1 MTPSATSS
9 SLNIFASITSLKNSR
24 PFELLLPKPH
34 KELPLQL
41 TKHSN
46 HKFSRSCC
54 TSHTINSFY
63 NFLTIQHVLRN
74 SKNHALSCHHCT
86 RQTKNYLRHHQKC
99 VFENILAPLSIEPK
113 NYNILAIVS
122 LWNSLCDFT
131 EPKSFPCRSEIS
143 QLKKEKAMALLEEA
157 CEEANDTL
165 IRRFGGSGLTYVSV
179 YFLNQQLISWLI
191 FLVVK
196 TRWSSFCKG
205 WLVRKT
211 GGEAIARLRPLGWSN
226 IGCPEGKASRKTN
239 RTNLASTF
247 FNQIKGI

>member
-24 PFELLLPKPH
+24 SFELLLPKPH

-86 RQTKNYLRHHQKC
+86 RRTKNYLRHHQQC

-131 EPKSFPCRSEIS
+131 EPKSFPCRSENHPLLPYCRLSLSKNHPKS
-143 QLKKEKAMALLEEA
+143 QTFALLSIEA
-157 CEEANDTL
+157 H
-165 IRRFGGSGLTYVSV
+165 F
-179 YFLNQQLISWLI
+179 FLNY
-191 FLVVK
+191 K
-196 TRWSSFCKG
+196 SSLLF
-205 WLVRKT
+205 WN
-211 GGEAIARLRPLGWSN
+211 LRSFYVIYLSFYS
-226 IGCPEGKASRKTN
+226 ER
-239 RTNLASTF
+239 STS
-247 FNQIKGI
+247 Q

>member
-24 PFELLLPKPH
+24 SFELLLPKPH

-74 SKNHALSCHHCT
+74 SKNHALSCHPCT
-86 RQTKNYLRHHQKC
+86 RRTKNYLRHHQQC

-131 EPKSFPCRSEIS
+131 EPKSFPCRSENHPLLPYCRLSLSKNHPKSQTFALLSIEAHFFLNYKSSLLFWNLRSFYVIYLSFYSERSIS
-143 QLKKEKAMALLEEA
+143 Q
-157 CEEANDTL
+157 
-165 IRRFGGSGLTYVSV
+165 
-179 YFLNQQLISWLI
+179 
-191 FLVVK
+191 
-196 TRWSSFCKG
+196 
-205 WLVRKT
+205 
-211 GGEAIARLRPLGWSN
+211 
-226 IGCPEGKASRKTN
+226 
-239 RTNLASTF
+239 
-247 FNQIKGI
+247 

>member
-9 SLNIFASITSLKNSR
+9 SLNIFVSITSLKNSR
-24 PFELLLPKPH
+24 SFELLLPKPH

-63 NFLTIQHVLRN
+63 NFLTIQLVLRI

-86 RQTKNYLRHHQKC
+86 RRTKNYLRHHQQC
-99 VFENILAPLSIEPK
+99 VFENILVPLSIEPK

-131 EPKSFPCRSEIS
+131 EPKIFRVVQKITHFC
-143 QLKKEKAMALLEEA
+143 
-157 CEEANDTL
+157 
-165 IRRFGGSGLTYVSV
+165 LT
-179 YFLNQQLISWLI
+179 
-191 FLVVK
+191 VVQAY
-196 TRWSSFCKG
+196 
-205 WLVRKT
+205 RKT
-211 GGEAIARLRPLGWSN
+211 LLCEVIVIQNHKPSLSWTINRVYCFEICALSTSFFSRSTVKGLHRNDNAKVTHRL
-226 IGCPEGKASRKTN
+226 
-239 RTNLASTF
+239 
-247 FNQIKGI
+247 

>member
-24 PFELLLPKPH
+24 SFELLLPKPH

-86 RQTKNYLRHHQKC
+86 RRTKNYLRHHQQC

-131 EPKSFPCRSEIS
+131 EPKSFPCRSENHPLLPYCRLSLSKNPTLWRNRHPKS
-143 QLKKEKAMALLEEA
+143 QTFALLSIEA
-157 CEEANDTL
+157 H
-165 IRRFGGSGLTYVSV
+165 F
-179 YFLNQQLISWLI
+179 FLNY
-191 FLVVK
+191 K
-196 TRWSSFCKG
+196 SSLLF
-205 WLVRKT
+205 WN
-211 GGEAIARLRPLGWSN
+211 LRSFYVIYLSFYS
-226 IGCPEGKASRKTN
+226 ER
-239 RTNLASTF
+239 STS
-247 FNQIKGI
+247 Q

>member
-1 MTPSATSS
+1 MTPFATSS

-24 PFELLLPKPH
+24 SFELLLPKPH

-86 RQTKNYLRHHQKC
+86 RRTKNYLRHHQQC

-131 EPKSFPCRSEIS
+131 EPKSFPRRSENHPLLLYCRIS
-143 QLKKEKAMALLEEA
+143 LSKNHPKSQTFALLSIEA
-157 CEEANDTL
+157 H
-165 IRRFGGSGLTYVSV
+165 F
-179 YFLNQQLISWLI
+179 FLNY
-191 FLVVK
+191 K
-196 TRWSSFCKG
+196 SSLMF
-205 WLVRKT
+205 WN
-211 GGEAIARLRPLGWSN
+211 LRSFYVIYLSFYS
-226 IGCPEGKASRKTN
+226 ER
-239 RTNLASTF
+239 STS
-247 FNQIKGI
+247 Q

>member
-24 PFELLLPKPH
+24 SFELLLPKPH

-63 NFLTIQHVLRN
+63 NFLTIQPVLRI

-86 RQTKNYLRHHQKC
+86 RRTKNYLRHHQQC

-131 EPKSFPCRSEIS
+131 EPKSFPCRSENHPLLPYCRLSLSKNHPKS
-143 QLKKEKAMALLEEA
+143 QTFALLSIEA
-157 CEEANDTL
+157 H
-165 IRRFGGSGLTYVSV
+165 F
-179 YFLNQQLISWLI
+179 FLNY
-191 FLVVK
+191 K
-196 TRWSSFCKG
+196 SSLLF
-205 WLVRKT
+205 WN
-211 GGEAIARLRPLGWSN
+211 LRSFYVIYLSFYS
-226 IGCPEGKASRKTN
+226 ER
-239 RTNLASTF
+239 STS
-247 FNQIKGI
+247 Q

>member
-9 SLNIFASITSLKNSR
+9 SLNIFASIMSLKNSR
-24 PFELLLPKPH
+24 SFELLLPKPH

-86 RQTKNYLRHHQKC
+86 RRTKNYLRHHQPC

-131 EPKSFPCRSEIS
+131 EPKSFPCRSENHPLLPYCHLSLSKNHPKS
-143 QLKKEKAMALLEEA
+143 QTFALLSIEA
-157 CEEANDTL
+157 H
-165 IRRFGGSGLTYVSV
+165 F
-179 YFLNQQLISWLI
+179 FLNY
-191 FLVVK
+191 K
-196 TRWSSFCKG
+196 SSLLF
-205 WLVRKT
+205 WN
-211 GGEAIARLRPLGWSN
+211 LRSFYVIYLSFYS
-226 IGCPEGKASRKTN
+226 ER
-239 RTNLASTF
+239 STS
-247 FNQIKGI
+247 Q

>member
-9 SLNIFASITSLKNSR
+9 SLNIFVSITSLKNSR
-24 PFELLLPKPH
+24 SFELLLPKPH

-63 NFLTIQHVLRN
+63 NFLTIQPVLRI

-86 RQTKNYLRHHQKC
+86 RRTKNYLRHHQQC

-131 EPKSFPCRSEIS
+131 EPKSFPCRSENHPLLPYCRLSLSKNHPKS
-143 QLKKEKAMALLEEA
+143 QTFALLSIEA
-157 CEEANDTL
+157 H
-165 IRRFGGSGLTYVSV
+165 F
-179 YFLNQQLISWLI
+179 FLNYKSSLLFWNLRSFYVI
-191 FLVVK
+191 FL
-196 TRWSSFCKG
+196 SFYSE
-205 WLVRKT
+205 R
-211 GGEAIARLRPLGWSN
+211 
-226 IGCPEGKASRKTN
+226 
-239 RTNLASTF
+239 STS
-247 FNQIKGI
+247 Q